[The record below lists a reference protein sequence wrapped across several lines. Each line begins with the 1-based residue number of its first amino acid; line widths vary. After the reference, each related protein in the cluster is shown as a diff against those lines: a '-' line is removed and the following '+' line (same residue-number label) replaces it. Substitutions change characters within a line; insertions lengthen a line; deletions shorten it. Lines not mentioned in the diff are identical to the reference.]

1 MTGGVE
7 AVAGA
12 RDDGDGGR
20 PRRSHVVL
28 WSSLG
33 VAVVFSVLIAV
44 LASSKSVGQ
53 DSASSPLIGKPA
65 PEIAGKVLT
74 GPEQVSLSQFRGKWV
89 LVNFSASWCIPCRQ
103 ETPQLLAFSRAHAA
117 SGSAVVIGV
126 AYDEEDLGNL
136 RAFLESSG
144 ATWPVVDDSQADVT
158 YGVNGI
164 PESYL
169 VDPQGTVVAKYLGGV
184 TEAEI
189 DSFIAKATTA
199 G

>member
-1 MTGGVE
+1 
-7 AVAGA
+7 
-12 RDDGDGGR
+12 
-20 PRRSHVVL
+20 
-28 WSSLG
+28 
-33 VAVVFSVLIAV
+33 
-44 LASSKSVGQ
+44 
-53 DSASSPLIGKPA
+53 
-65 PEIAGKVLT
+65 
-74 GPEQVSLSQFRGKWV
+74 
-89 LVNFSASWCIPCRQ
+89 
-103 ETPQLLAFSRAHAA
+103 
-117 SGSAVVIGV
+117 VVIGV